1 MFGSRSLLDTLNIE
15 LWKEKT
21 DNVVVELS
29 DENIQ

>member
-21 DNVVVELS
+21 DSVVVELS